1 MEIVKHSNDIWEYQ
15 NAAEDVEN
23 LLNSLTNGQWTDYTN
38 VGGGNTIIGA
48 STGLNTQSPFYNIIL
63 KFFIDCY
70 SDYMLNKNISISLDG
85 LDTMPLPERDWL
97 EQKYFCIRRY
107 DVGSVMF
114 PHEDYGVPL
123 RPKYTGLLYFNDNY
137 EGGELAFPKENISI
151 KPKAGSII
159 IFPSFFVHEVKLLKN
174 GTRYLT
180 SCYLYENDNN
190 A

>member
-1 MEIVKHSNDIWEYQ
+1 MEIIKHSNDIWEYQ
-15 NAAEDVEN
+15 NVTEDVEN
-23 LLNSLTNGQWTDYTN
+23 LLDSLINGQWTDYTN

-48 STGLNTQSPFYNIIL
+48 STGLNTQSPFYNTIL

-70 SDYMLNKNISISLDG
+70 SDYILNKNISISLDG
-85 LDTMPLPERDWL
+85 LDTMPIPERDWL
-97 EQKYFCIRRY
+97 EQKHFCIRRY
-107 DVGSVMF
+107 DAGSVMF

-123 RPKYTGLLYFNDNY
+123 RPKYTSLLYFNDNY

-159 IFPSFFVHEVKLLKN
+159 VFPSFFVHEVKLLKN

-180 SCYLYENDNN
+180 SCYLYEKDNN